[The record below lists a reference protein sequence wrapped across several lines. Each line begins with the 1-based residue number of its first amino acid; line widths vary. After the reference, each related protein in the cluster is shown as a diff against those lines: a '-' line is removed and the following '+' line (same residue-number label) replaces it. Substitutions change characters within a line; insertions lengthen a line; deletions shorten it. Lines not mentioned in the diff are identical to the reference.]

1 MPAIIDPAA
10 PILWLLRGGKLLTP
24 IPLVKMVLSAGAL
37 GATVGTY
44 LGEHTR
50 AQNEAGIY
58 MALGQAVDLYSP
70 EIQKYEFS
78 ALGSTRII

>member
-1 MPAIIDPAA
+1 MKA
-10 PILWLLRGGKLLTP
+10 
-24 IPLVKMVLSAGAL
+24 SADL
-37 GATVGTY
+37 GVYVGTTW
-44 LGEHTR
+44 GETTH
-50 AQNEAGIY
+50 AENEAGVY

>member
-1 MPAIIDPAA
+1 MNPAVEF
-10 PILWLLRGGKLLTP
+10 LLYPTKFTP
-24 IPLVKMVLSAGAL
+24 GWIPFFKVIKASADLGVL
-37 GATVGTY
+37 VGTEW
-44 LGEHTR
+44 GETTR
-50 AQNEAGIY
+50 SQNEAGVY

>member
-1 MPAIIDPAA
+1 MNPAVEF
-10 PILWLLRGGKLLTP
+10 LLYPTKFTP
-24 IPLVKMVLSAGAL
+24 GWIPFFKTMRASADLGVL
-37 GATVGTY
+37 VGTTW
-44 LGEHTR
+44 GETTR
-50 AQNEAGIY
+50 AENEAGVY